1 MFRFTPALLAT
12 AAALALVA
20 CDANDPTGPAE
31 PTQVTAAPSTD
42 AGSMSLTRLPK
53 SFYVNPSSGKNT
65 NPGTKL
71 LPFKTLA
78 RALSSTIAKD
88 TVRLAAGTY
97 SAASGERFTNGTQQ
111 VPVPAGVMILGTVAG
126 ELTTR
131 LQGAEG
137 ETGLSL
143 KGGAAVRNL
152 ILAGFT
158 IGIDATQGVQ
168 SLKGLLL
175 DQTSLGIELR
185 GTAQAT
191 LAGSTI
197 LLRPSTLPIIG
208 VRAREQAR
216 FIMDGGMIGAE
227 SPNCEKTFI
236 GVALLDAARLTL
248 KNSATIKNIA
258 GIGLAIRGTSHAI
271 LTKFAAIDRS
281 FVQFPGKCAP
291 RPSILT
297 QDSASLT
304 LRNARL
310 VSIGGDFSMGVE
322 SNSRALLTI
331 DSTEIS
337 GHSGAGIRGLGD
349 FKLVASVSNFRQ
361 NGVGI
366 DAIAAPKAS
375 ITVSWTTLFLNA
387 IGIRAPFFTLRNSV
401 VSQNTTGI
409 VVLSP
414 FTDLGQT
421 YDPGKN
427 TITGNVITGVAF
439 SSAVSSGG
447 VGGIFASGNT
457 WNALTQ
463 GSDGGGQYP
472 GKPLVNN
479 SSPDR
484 SGPNFDLPANGFFQI
499 QL

>member
-152 ILAGFT
+152 ILAGFA

-191 LAGSTI
+191 LAAA
-197 LLRPSTLPIIG
+197 PSC
-208 VRAREQAR
+208 
-216 FIMDGGMIGAE
+216 
-227 SPNCEKTFI
+227 S
-236 GVALLDAARLTL
+236 
-248 KNSATIKNIA
+248 
-258 GIGLAIRGTSHAI
+258 GLQPC
-271 LTKFAAIDRS
+271 RS
-281 FVQFPGKCAP
+281 
-291 RPSILT
+291 
-297 QDSASLT
+297 SAS
-304 LRNARL
+304 AP
-310 VSIGGDFSMGVE
+310 E
-322 SNSRALLTI
+322 SRRDL
-331 DSTEIS
+331 
-337 GHSGAGIRGLGD
+337 
-349 FKLVASVSNFRQ
+349 
-361 NGVGI
+361 
-366 DAIAAPKAS
+366 
-375 ITVSWTTLFLNA
+375 SWTA
-387 IGIRAPFFTLRNSV
+387 E
-401 VSQNTTGI
+401 
-409 VVLSP
+409 
-414 FTDLGQT
+414 
-421 YDPGKN
+421 
-427 TITGNVITGVAF
+427 
-439 SSAVSSGG
+439 
-447 VGGIFASGNT
+447 
-457 WNALTQ
+457 
-463 GSDGGGQYP
+463 
-472 GKPLVNN
+472 
-479 SSPDR
+479 
-484 SGPNFDLPANGFFQI
+484 
-499 QL
+499 